1 MAQLSVGYI
10 TSNVDLD
17 LNSLDGYNF
26 FVIDASGG
34 SITISMETI
43 VGDGMNFYCQRID
56 SSTNTV
62 TFTPKPGQ
70 TVNGGSSYSLPIGT
84 RVFCVSSNSNFLI
97 V

>member
-10 TSNVDLD
+10 SSNVDLD
-17 LNSLDGYNF
+17 LDNWDGYNF
-26 FVIDASGG
+26 FVIDATSG

-56 SSTNTV
+56 TSANTV
-62 TFTPKPGQ
+62 TFTPKAGQ
-70 TVNGGSSYSLPIGT
+70 TVNGGSSYSLPVGT

-97 V
+97 A